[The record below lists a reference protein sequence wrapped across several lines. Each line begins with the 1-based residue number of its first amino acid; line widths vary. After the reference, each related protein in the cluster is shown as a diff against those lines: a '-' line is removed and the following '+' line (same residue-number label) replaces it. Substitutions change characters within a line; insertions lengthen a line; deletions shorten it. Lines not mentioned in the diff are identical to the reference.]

1 MPVGGVSWPVWAL
14 VLWIVVL
21 GAIVPFW
28 LSLAA
33 LPHLSPTTAGLVA
46 TVEPVFASVIAW
58 PALGEVLSGWQIAGG
73 VVVLAG
79 IALAQTAR
87 APVADRLPETPARLS
102 A

>member
-1 MPVGGVSWPVWAL
+1 
-14 VLWIVVL
+14 
-21 GAIVPFW
+21 
-28 LSLAA
+28 
-33 LPHLSPTTAGLVA
+33 
-46 TVEPVFASVIAW
+46 
-58 PALGEVLSGWQIAGG
+58 VLSGWQIAGG